1 MLLAPLAGAALDSRL
16 CGADGGVRGRGPPPE
31 SDLHNRT
38 PYETKYKGR
47 QSNIRTLQGVE
58 LEYVCVGVGRADYL
72 LAVVRFCGIR
82 VCAPEW

>member
-38 PYETKYKGR
+38 PYETRYKGR
-47 QSNIRTLQGVE
+47 QSKYQNLTKSRT
-58 LEYVCVGVGRADYL
+58 
-72 LAVVRFCGIR
+72 
-82 VCAPEW
+82 